1 MLSNMKIFIT
11 EQQKAELERLHD
23 SSRDGRVRDRIK
35 AILLASEGWSS
46 AMIAQALRLHQT
58 TIDHHISEFLNKGKL
73 KPENGGSDSK
83 LSAEQTAFLIS
94 QLSDNLFHHTR
105 DVIAFVTRTWNI
117 IFSIPGMN
125 KWLHRNGFTYKKPSG
140 VPHKLSEEKQRQFIE
155 YYKELKTTVGDEPI
169 LFIDGV
175 HPTQATKISYG
186 WIRKGQKKAVKTTGS
201 RTRLNIMGALNLK
214 ALTSPLICEY
224 KTINEYNVSLFL
236 NEIRKVYPDYNQK
249 IHVILDGAG
258 YHRSQL
264 VKDWAEVVN
273 IRLHCLPPYSPNLN
287 PIERMWKL
295 MNEHARNNR
304 YFSSTREFRE
314 AISVF
319 FNQTLPDIAD
329 SLTSRINDHFQVLTP
344 AS

>member
-1 MLSNMKIFIT
+1 MKIFIT

-249 IHVILDGAG
+249 THVILDGAG

-273 IRLHCLPPYSPNLN
+273 IRLHYLPPYSPNLN

>member
-1 MLSNMKIFIT
+1 MKIFIT

>member
-1 MLSNMKIFIT
+1 MKIFIT

-273 IRLHCLPPYSPNLN
+273 IRLHYLPPYSPNLN

-319 FNQTLPDIAD
+319 FNQTLPDIVD

>member
-125 KWLHRNGFTYKKPSG
+125 KWLHRNGFTYKKPSRR
-140 VPHKLSEEKQRQFIE
+140 PHKLSEEKQRQFIE

-169 LFIDGV
+169 LLLME
-175 HPTQATKISYG
+175 S
-186 WIRKGQKKAVKTTGS
+186 IRL
-201 RTRLNIMGALNLK
+201 RPLK
-214 ALTSPLICEY
+214 SAM
-224 KTINEYNVSLFL
+224 
-236 NEIRKVYPDYNQK
+236 
-249 IHVILDGAG
+249 AG
-258 YHRSQL
+258 YA
-264 VKDWAEVVN
+264 K
-273 IRLHCLPPYSPNLN
+273 
-287 PIERMWKL
+287 
-295 MNEHARNNR
+295 ARKK
-304 YFSSTREFRE
+304 
-314 AISVF
+314 
-319 FNQTLPDIAD
+319 Q
-329 SLTSRINDHFQVLTP
+329 
-344 AS
+344 

>member
-1 MLSNMKIFIT
+1 MKIFIT

-175 HPTQATKISYG
+175 HPAQATKISYG

-273 IRLHCLPPYSPNLN
+273 IRLHYLPPYSPNLN